1 MTVFALDNQLIFPE
15 PCLADDNGLLAVGA
29 DLSLQRLLLAYSCG
43 IFPWNHPDDPVLW
56 WSPNPRCVLRPD
68 ELHISRTMAKKI
80 RQGNFT
86 ITFDQ
91 AFTACISHCAST
103 NQRSD
108 GTWISSD
115 IIAAY
120 ITLHQMGYAHSVEC
134 WQDGELTGGL
144 YGIAVGR
151 CFCGESM
158 FHTQRDASKLAFIA
172 LTQHLHHL
180 GYKLIDCQL
189 PTEHLHSLGAYD
201 ISRDEFLQRLHQCE
215 IKTENHILAGLF

>member
-1 MTVFALDNQLIFPE
+1 MTVFALNNQLIFPA

-29 DLSLQRLLLAYSCG
+29 DLSHQRLLLAYSCG
-43 IFPWNHPDDPVLW
+43 IFPWNHPDDTILW

-91 AFTACISHCAST
+91 AFSSCIQHCACT

-108 GTWISSD
+108 GTWVSPD

-120 ITLHQMGYAHSVEC
+120 TKLHQMGYAHSVEC

-144 YGIAVGR
+144 YGLAIGH

-158 FHTQRDASKLAFIA
+158 FHTRRDTSKLAFIA
-172 LTQHLHHL
+172 LTKHLHQL
-180 GYKLIDCQL
+180 GYRLIDCQL
-189 PTEHLHSLGAYD
+189 PTEHLHSLGAHN
-201 ISRDEFLQRLHQCE
+201 ISRDEFLQRLHQCD
-215 IKTENHILAGLF
+215 IRVDNQVIAGLF